1 MAIGTGVAVVAVA
14 LLALF
19 AGGGSGGGG
28 GGGTTTDPTEPKLP
42 PKDGPVTPPKKP
54 GGGTKPTPKPTPKAP
69 GKGPAPK
76 GRGYGGGQWGT
87 GAVPANFDWDG
98 NQLWI
103 SPDCET
109 VAEGARFMP
118 IANRMSISDENT
130 PTLAAALALRSPPNA
145 PASDKRAMNQVY
157 GFIDYLLDTE
167 SYGQPEDVVARI
179 FSEVSPMCAAV
190 DPVQWGPAL
199 VEWYQSFSDRVAEYV
214 EAELTGIGFDP
225 SNED

>member
-1 MAIGTGVAVVAVA
+1 MAIGTGVAVGVIA

-19 AGGGSGGGG
+19 SGGGG
-28 GGGTTTDPTEPKLP
+28 GGGGSDTPTGPGGGGDKPKP
-42 PKDGPVTPPKKP
+42 TPKKP
-54 GGGTKPTPKPTPKAP
+54 GGGGGKLPTGP
-69 GKGPAPK
+69 GKGPKPK

-118 IANRMSISDENT
+118 IQNRMSISDENT
-130 PTLAAALALRSPPNA
+130 PTLAAALALRSPPG
-145 PASDKRAMNQVY
+145 STDRRSMNQVY

-167 SYGQPEDVVARI
+167 SYQQPEDVVARI

-190 DPVQWGPAL
+190 DPVQWGSAL
-199 VEWYQSFSDRVAEYV
+199 KDWYQSFSDRVAEYV
-214 EAELTGIGFDP
+214 ESEMTGIEFNP
-225 SNED
+225 SNDE